1 MNKIKPF
8 ERRVNSIET
17 YDIDQ
22 AILNCEGN
30 QFHLILQGAV
40 LARKL
45 AWEDIK
51 QENTTGQI
59 QKGPKPVVR
68 AMQMIA
74 QGRVD

>member
-17 YDIDQ
+17 YDIDR
-22 AILNCEGN
+22 AIENCEGN

-45 AWEDIK
+45 AYEDIK
-51 QENTTGQI
+51 QENASGQI
-59 QKGPKPVVR
+59 QKGAKPVVR

-74 QGRVD
+74 EGRID